1 LLRSSDR
8 RATGRRPR
16 GEAATRP
23 TPPEGSASG
32 FGNVDP
38 IPFRPRGEAPA
49 SPERGGRPPPLGAEL
64 PWGLGSTDP
73 CTTAVHME
81 PFSATRPSRISL
93 EYLLLPPRSAPAA
106 APGGLAACPS
116 KLAAAALLLVGAY
129 LPGGK
134 EEDSLPRR
142 PGVGGTLSA
151 IHFQGWS
158 IRQVSCYTLLGGF
171 RLPWPPSC
179 CLYRPTPFLG
189 SDERRPQCG
198 AVTRRSVHPAA
209 PVLLTKSGP
218 LGARAF
224 AASSPAPIGRVGPRT
239 NLKFENRSRPFR
251 PRVL

>member
-1 LLRSSDR
+1 MLRSSDR

-134 EEDSLPRR
+134 GRR
-142 PGVGGTLSA
+142 LSA
-151 IHFQGWS
+151 PTAGCGRHAQRHPFSGLVDS
-158 IRQVSCYTLLGGF
+158 AGELLHT
-171 RLPWPPSC
+171 PW
-179 CLYRPTPFLG
+179 RIPT
-189 SDERRPQCG
+189 SM
-198 AVTRRSVHPAA
+198 AT
-209 PVLLTKSGP
+209 VLLSVSTNAFSG
-218 LGARAF
+218 L
-224 AASSPAPIGRVGPRT
+224 
-239 NLKFENRSRPFR
+239 
-251 PRVL
+251 